1 MYVEK
6 IENSIENV
14 VFENLKMFE
23 NTMHS
28 ELVECQTDT
37 VGFLLVCEVCYQ
49 LALLFAKNLL

>member
-14 VFENLKMFE
+14 VSENLKMFE
-23 NTMHS
+23 NMMHS
-28 ELVECQTDT
+28 ELVDHRTET

-49 LALLFAKNLL
+49 LALLVVKNLL